1 MSTLAAPPPTAAPIL
16 PETMDEF
23 ITRQLIEQGYP
34 ASEEHKQKVYDYYER
49 ECLKALEG
57 KKIPYTPDFF
67 DKIREEVRQRLQEK
81 QREKTA

>member
-34 ASEEHKQKVYDYYER
+34 ANEEHKQKVYDYYER

-57 KKIPYTPDFF
+57 KKVPYNQEFWDTIH
-67 DKIREEVRQRLQEK
+67 KKVEQRK
-81 QREKTA
+81 QAQQAEKTA